1 VKPILLGLALL
12 FGREAVDPWP
22 PAPPTP
28 TGCTIIVT
36 HPPIV
41 VCQ

>member
-1 VKPILLGLALL
+1 MTIVLLLAVIL
-12 FGREAVDPWP
+12 FGREALDPHP
-22 PAPPTP
+22 PPTPAP

-41 VCQ
+41 VCR